1 MIQQTIQQYLIQYKK
16 CPLPAIGT
24 LELVEGNA
32 SAWHAEKI
40 IKAPVPFLLFSHRE
54 SDPSELIAF
63 IADQEQ
69 ITREDAA
76 VKLQGYCARLNG
88 LQHEAEETWPSLGTF
103 FVDAQGKLSFKQAQ
117 LPTHFFP
124 DLTADRL
131 VRADAIHQMTVG
143 DTETNSEEMAA
154 YFEEQ
159 SVRKPD
165 RWWVWAI
172 LWLGLA
178 ASLAGFYFY
187 QHGTAS
193 MFGKTGKPVLKE
205 TWKTYRV
212 PQ

>member
-40 IKAPVPFLLFSHRE
+40 IKAPVPFLLFSHSE
-54 SDPSELIAF
+54 SDPSDLIAF
-63 IADQEQ
+63 IADQERT
-69 ITREDAA
+69 TREDAA
-76 VKLQGYCARLNG
+76 RILQGYCARLNG
-88 LQHEAEETWPSLGTF
+88 LKDEAEEIWPSLGTF
-103 FVDAQGKLSFKQAQ
+103 YVDAQGKLSFRQTPVPGNF
-117 LPTHFFP
+117 LP
-124 DLTADRL
+124 DVSADRV
-131 VRADAIHQMTVG
+131 VRADAVHQMTVG

-159 SVRKPD
+159 SERKPD

-172 LWLGLA
+172 VWFGLA
-178 ASLAGFYFY
+178 ASLAGFYIY

-193 MFGKTGKPVLKE
+193 MFGKTGKPVLQE
-205 TWKTYRV
+205 TWKTYQV